1 MRCGPGYANRAHSHV
16 EGSVHR
22 LASAVAVALATAAL
36 LAPVAQA
43 RPAVAGAASG
53 GGGAVA
59 IDRHAHDTPLANP
72 VSVPTTNRAAP
83 ASGAK
88 SDRESGG
95 SGTDWNAVFAGAA
108 GSALIIAM
116 CAGGLSLVRRRA
128 LTA

>member
-1 MRCGPGYANRAHSHV
+1 MEESHMLRC
-16 EGSVHR
+16 HR
-22 LASAVAVALATAAL
+22 LAPAVAAALATAAL

-53 GGGAVA
+53 GGGSVA
-59 IDRHAHDTPLANP
+59 IVHDTPLANP
-72 VSVPTTNRAAP
+72 VNIPTPEQPAP
-83 ASGAK
+83 AGTGK
-88 SDRESGG
+88 QDRQSGG
-95 SGTDWNAVFAGAA
+95 NGTDWNAVFAGAA

>member
-1 MRCGPGYANRAHSHV
+1 MIR
-16 EGSVHR
+16 VHR
-22 LASAVAVALATAAL
+22 LGPAIAAALATAAL

-53 GGGAVA
+53 GGGVVV

-72 VSVPTTNRAAP
+72 VSVPTTTPVVVAAS
-83 ASGAK
+83 AAK
-88 SDRESGG
+88 QDRDSGG
-95 SGTDWNAVFAGAA
+95 GGTDWNAVFAGAA

-128 LTA
+128 VTA